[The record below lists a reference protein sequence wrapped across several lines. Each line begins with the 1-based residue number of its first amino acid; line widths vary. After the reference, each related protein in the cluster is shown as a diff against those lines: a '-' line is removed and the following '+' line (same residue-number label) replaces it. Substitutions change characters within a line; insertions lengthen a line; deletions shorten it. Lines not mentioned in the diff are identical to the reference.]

1 MYKGVSSGY
10 IIEGHKLS
18 SGDGVV
24 FRTIY
29 DEIKSKFANDSDSF
43 DGPDNSFVAASAP
56 LPTMET
62 HFSDDEIKTTI
73 STILSLSKDR
83 TAESMEEAAHML
95 YDISMYDA
103 LQQYLCT
110 PAVIDFLT
118 TVLSEDDDLFDN
130 AKNCAVLTM
139 ANISESIV
147 GQSAVV
153 DAGSIPTI
161 MKLACNGS
169 YGTIEMRRESARI
182 LANVASK
189 LSSRVA
195 AAMST
200 AELEAWANSV
210 DDIEDDRLRM
220 HAERAKTMLLAV

>member
-18 SGDGVV
+18 SGDGVI

-29 DEIKSKFANDSDSF
+29 DEIRSKFSNETDAFDTHDSF
-43 DGPDNSFVAASAP
+43 TTAAAAP
-56 LPTMET
+56 LPIMES
-62 HFSDDEIKTTI
+62 HFTDDEIKSTI

-95 YDISMYDA
+95 YDISMYDG

-110 PAVIDFLT
+110 PAVMDFLT
-118 TVLSEDDDLFDN
+118 AVLSEDDDLFDN

-147 GQSAVV
+147 GQAAVV
-153 DAGSIPTI
+153 DAGSVPTI

-182 LANVASK
+182 LANVATK

-195 AAMST
+195 AAMSA